1 MSGIYI
7 PGMEMPSGCV
17 DCPLNYDATCNL
29 IPFGKPDETNG
40 SERRPDCPLVPVPD
54 HGDLID
60 RDALLD
66 AWDEKHTIPSA
77 AAKVMEK
84 TIIPADK
91 EAGKC

>member
-7 PGMEMPSGCV
+7 KDMSKPQNCHKCPFLYVTSVCDGSKE
-17 DCPLNYDATCNL
+17 CPL
-29 IPFGKPDETNG
+29 I
-40 SERRPDCPLVPVPD
+40 PVPD

-84 TIIPADK
+84 TVIPADN
-91 EAGKC
+91 AGQRYRRR